1 MAPSWGVDTVPGFS
15 QSALQCGWDMLEQT
29 ATVATLD
36 ELRQFIHTKL
46 CEKENLLAEQF
57 RLREAALMMRG
68 RQCGMEFTV
77 KGPRSIRLG
86 AIWASDQSIVNF
98 YDTQGERY
106 LKVKLARPIALPQL
120 AASA

>member
-1 MAPSWGVDTVPGFS
+1 
-15 QSALQCGWDMLEQT
+15 MLEQT
-29 ATVATLD
+29 ATVGTLD
-36 ELRQFIHTKL
+36 ELRLFIHTKL

-86 AIWASDQSIVNF
+86 AIWASEQNLINF

-106 LKVKLARPIALPQL
+106 LKVKLTAPIALPEL

>member
-1 MAPSWGVDTVPGFS
+1 
-15 QSALQCGWDMLEQT
+15 MLEQT
-29 ATVATLD
+29 ATLETLD
-36 ELRQFIHTKL
+36 ELREFVHATL
-46 CEKENLLAEQF
+46 CEKENLLAAQF

-68 RQCGMEFTV
+68 RPCGMEFTV

-86 AIWASDQSIVNF
+86 AIWASDQNIVNF